1 MRQKYLVIQDGKKQ
15 QLKIREY
22 AVIDKDLKKVAA
34 TLLNDDDFS
43 LLCEETYDDKRINAS
58 ISEGLPSLI
67 TTLRTINFFP
77 IEPYAAKIAE
87 SVAALYDEDNQD
99 TSVEL
104 YFDDVDLFE
113 IAEAETE
120 S

>member
-1 MRQKYLVIQDGKKQ
+1 MRQKYLVIQDGKKKL
-15 QLKIREY
+15 LKIREY

-34 TLLNDDDFS
+34 TMLCDDDFS
-43 LLCEETYDDKRINAS
+43 LLCEETYEEKLINAS
-58 ISEGLPSLI
+58 ISDGLPSLI
-67 TTLRTINFFP
+67 MTLRTHNFFP

-87 SVAALYDEDNQD
+87 SVMALYDKKNKE

-104 YFDDVDLFE
+104 FFDDVDLFE
-113 IAEAETE
+113 AAEAE